1 MIRKL
6 LIFLGSTLLLSGCT
20 YAKDTL
26 STPPEI
32 KWEIPETIE
41 VKIDTE
47 MVLSISNKEQT
58 AWKEED
64 LSLTLRKQGEEKT
77 IPIPFETIN
86 DEKIMVNH
94 SFPSEGIY
102 YLTSTLKTEKI
113 SLQPVR
119 LIVVGEVVE
128 SEDVKKSEEEED
140 STDHSGHH

>member
-1 MIRKL
+1 MNRKL
-6 LIFLGSTLLLSGCT
+6 LIFLGSMLVLSGCT

-32 KWEIPETIE
+32 KWEIPEKIE
-41 VKIDTE
+41 ANMDTE
-47 MVLSISNKEQT
+47 MVLSISNKEQQ

-77 IPIPFETIN
+77 TTIPFETIN
-86 DEKIMVNH
+86 DEKIKVNH

-102 YLTSTLKTEKI
+102 YLTSTLKTEEI
-113 SLQPVR
+113 SLQPER
-119 LIVVGEVVE
+119 LIFVGDVAESVDVE
-128 SEDVKKSEEEED
+128 KSEED